1 MRTRLLQTALPWTI
15 AAGCAAAAAWLSLHR
30 DATPP
35 QAKPAA
41 TRTAPAVATTSAAP
55 PLVPLRAC
63 LERLD
68 VAQALL
74 DRRRRDATAEDGP
87 SAERAAACMR
97 DPTVRERL
105 DGEVRA
111 AVERHV
117 ADDHERRARAR
128 EQQAALASALTK
140 DVLGLT
146 PEQSAW
152 VGEYVCATRDLHRL
166 LADEAASAAALGAD
180 AFDRARLQREE
191 LLGDLEK
198 YLDAD
203 RYAKLRALGGIS
215 LLTDALDCR

>member
-1 MRTRLLQTALPWTI
+1 M
-15 AAGCAAAAAWLSLHR
+15 
-30 DATPP
+30 
-35 QAKPAA
+35 
-41 TRTAPAVATTSAAP
+41 
-55 PLVPLRAC
+55 
-63 LERLD
+63 
-68 VAQALL
+68 
-74 DRRRRDATAEDGP
+74 
-87 SAERAAACMR
+87 
-97 DPTVRERL
+97 
-105 DGEVRA
+105 
-111 AVERHV
+111 